1 MIIEIDQSDDV
12 PIYEQLRRQIIAAI
26 ANDELLP
33 GDKLPSVR
41 SLAVDL
47 GVNLHTVNK
56 AYALLRDDGYLNMR
70 RGSGAVVADR
80 RAEESHDST
89 AVDDARW
96 PVMHEELRRIILEYK
111 ARGGTVESFLAA
123 VHRQCASIYGPQNPD
138 RNEERRSD
146 NDIPPR
152 RSS

>member
-12 PIYEQLRRQIIAAI
+12 PIYEQLRRQIIEAI
-26 ANDELLP
+26 ANDELVP

-47 GVNLHTVNK
+47 GVSLHTVNK

-70 RGSGAVVADR
+70 RGSGAVVAER
-80 RAEESHDST
+80 RAEEEQGST
-89 AVDDARW
+89 AADDAQW
-96 PVMHEELRRIILEYK
+96 PAMHEELRRIILEYK
-111 ARGGTVESFLAA
+111 ARGGTEESFLDA
-123 VHRQCASIYGPQNPD
+123 VRRQCASIYGPQNPD
-138 RNEERRSD
+138 RNEERHSG
-146 NDIPPR
+146 NDVSSR